1 MNWIWI
7 LLAVVL
13 LFIFS
18 KYYKRY
24 FRIFTNALTL
34 ITGGVKSGK
43 DTLMCSLGLAEYKR
57 NVRRWYLSKVFLFWK
72 KLDEKPVMCTNFP
85 IDLKEGYVKLT
96 SDIVYGKVHLPKN
109 SVILITEFST
119 FADFNSWKK
128 IDNDRF
134 SEFMKL
140 CGHYYYKVFTNSQA
154 LLDCHYALKRSC
166 SSMVYIE
173 RLVKTIPF
181 FLLFKLR
188 NVVVVDESVVNIA
201 ETEPDWFICSK
212 RIWKKFNSHCF
223 YGFVKDTPLVT
234 DTIECTSE
242 QLVYRDDLVNLSKL
256 SVSSSTV
263 VKSSSVVNSK
273 GGVSD
278 GK

>member
-7 LLAVVL
+7 LVAIVLAAVL
-13 LFIFS
+13 L

-43 DTLMCSLGLAEYKR
+43 DTLMCSLGIAEYKR
-57 NVRRWYLSKVFLFWK
+57 NVRRWYLAKAFMFWK
-72 KLDEKPVMCTNFP
+72 KFDEKPVICTNFP
-85 IDLKEGYVKLT
+85 IDVKGGYVKLT

-140 CGHYYYKVFTNSQA
+140 CGHYYYKVYTNSQA

-173 RLVKTIPF
+173 RLIKTFPF
-181 FLLFKLR
+181 FLIFKLR

-201 ETEPDWFICSK
+201 DTEPDWFVCSK

-223 YGFVKDTPLVT
+223 YGFVKDTPLVN
-234 DTIECTSE
+234 DTIECNYDM
-242 QLVYRDDLVNLSKL
+242 LVYRDDLVSLERSNG
-256 SVSSSTV
+256 V
-263 VKSSSVVNSK
+263 SSSVVLNSK
-273 GGVSD
+273 GGVSSN

>member
-1 MNWIWI
+1 MSWIWI
-7 LLAVVL
+7 LIL
-13 LFIFS
+13 LVGVFLFL

-24 FRIFTNALTL
+24 FKVFTNALTL

-43 DTLMCSLGLAEYKR
+43 DTLMCSLGVAEYKR
-57 NVRRWYLSKVFLFWK
+57 NVRRWYLARLILFWK
-72 KLDEKPVMCTNFP
+72 KFDVKPVICANFP
-85 IDLKEGYVKLT
+85 IDVKGGYVKLT
-96 SDIVYGKVHLPKN
+96 ADIVYGKVHLPKN

-140 CGHYYYKVFTNSQA
+140 CGHFYYKVFTNSQA

-173 RLVKTIPF
+173 RLIKTIPF
-181 FLLFKLR
+181 FLVFKLR

-201 ETEPDWFICSK
+201 ETEPNWFICPK
-212 RIWKKFNSHCF
+212 LIWKKFNSHCF
-223 YGFVKDTPLVT
+223 YGFVKDTPLVN
-234 DTIECTSE
+234 DTIKCSYDM
-242 QLVYRDDLVNLSKL
+242 LVKRDDLVSLSRNNA
-256 SVSSSTV
+256 VSSST
-263 VKSSSVVNSK
+263 VVNSK
-273 GGVSD
+273 GGVSN
-278 GK
+278 G